1 MRLKTLITLT
11 AAGAEPALAL
21 GLLQH
26 EPACLWGDQSDG
38 MGGPCLR
45 DELLAVEDGKPR
57 FTCGVWRRPAG
68 ALETHPCWRC
78 KGERAVT
85 YHVK

>member
-1 MRLKTLITLT
+1 MLRKTLITLT

-38 MGGPCLR
+38 MGGPCPR
-45 DELLAVEDGKPR
+45 DELLAVGDGKPCLY
-57 FTCGVWRRPAG
+57 CGGLAG
-68 ALETHPCWRC
+68 AGETSADASVL
-78 KGERAVT
+78 AV
-85 YHVK
+85 